1 MPWIDKVPAV
11 LQAWY
16 GGNES
21 GNAIAD
27 IIYGRVNA
35 SGRLPITLPRRD
47 EDVPAYTNF
56 KSHQG
61 LVSTAH
67 QFLLML
73 ICSGPLCRGSLCW
86 LQMVPSKEN

>member
-1 MPWIDKVPAV
+1 MNMPWIDKVPAV

-47 EDVPAYTNF
+47 CYKWVEKRCMN
-56 KSHQG
+56 
-61 LVSTAH
+61 STILAAV
-67 QFLLML
+67 
-73 ICSGPLCRGSLCW
+73 LCNSVKRVIRSA
-86 LQMVPSKEN
+86 PSRAGT